1 MEISSWG
8 KHLLSVLGPLPRRED
23 ASIML
28 SVIIRQLSDARIR
41 WRCRSLSP
49 GRCLQL
55 YGSSCTT
62 MSHTGTIRQI
72 LSRSSPLSIYT
83 AYCKVTRFVVL
94 ATRLQTDSR
103 SMRLRTPVWTISS
116 QRKLLYYHITAITG
130 SGASSRTYEKS
141 WCHRQCRDSMWS
153 WFIEEI

>member
-8 KHLLSVLGPLPRRED
+8 KHLLSVLGPLPRHED

-41 WRCRSLSP
+41 WRCRSRLQ
-49 GRCLQL
+49 GRCLLL

-62 MSHTGTIRQI
+62 MSHIGTIRLI
-72 LSRSSPLSIYT
+72 LQRNNPPSIYT
-83 AYCKVTRFVVL
+83 AYCKVTIFVVL

-103 SMRLRTPVWTISS
+103 SMRLRTPVWTLSS
-116 QRKLLYYHITAITG
+116 QRKLLYYLFTAIAIVGFPHALMRSHDATG
-130 SGASSRTYEKS
+130 GAQIV
-141 WCHRQCRDSMWS
+141 CNLDL
-153 WFIEEI
+153 